1 MTAFHTLHILNKTPD
16 HPRFSECLGTL
27 GTDDALILTEN
38 GVLALATEINLKTS
52 RIYALTPDVEARG
65 MAGTTRNSILVDY
78 PEMVDL
84 TLQAQRVISW

>member
-27 GTDDALILTEN
+27 GADDVLILTEN
-38 GVLALATEINLKTS
+38 GVLALATEVHLNT
-52 RIYALTPDVEARG
+52 RHIYALAPDAQARG
-65 MAGTTRNSILVDY
+65 MAESTDDSILVDY
-78 PEMVDL
+78 QDMVDL

>member
-27 GTDDALILTEN
+27 GADDALLLTEN
-38 GVLALATEINLKTS
+38 GVLALAADISLKTD
-52 RIYALTPDVEARG
+52 RIFALAPDMQARG
-65 MAGTTRNSILVDY
+65 MTGSTGHSTLVDY

-84 TLQAQRVISW
+84 SLQAQRVISW